1 MALHGSRLNRLP
13 LRPSHLRG
21 TLLFRPWTVNSG
33 ASVTLAPMRFLT
45 RHLQRH
51 TARQRP
57 AGARLDVRVHP
68 LTRIRIREINPG
80 KELLALCAP
89 PRAVTSGR
97 ASAGPAGCSLDG
109 NAALNRRVAPR
120 SKIGTLSGAADR
132 PAATDRSARLAELS
146 STPPWTQLWIDTGN
160 RYHTPRA
167 IPDPSDTQL
176 IGLGLPIGHQR
187 TCRGQPRPDKTGV
200 PCTSRQIRDRC
211 PPPPATW
218 LY

>member
-1 MALHGSRLNRLP
+1 MTIL
-13 LRPSHLRG
+13 
-21 TLLFRPWTVNSG
+21 VQQY
-33 ASVTLAPMRFLT
+33 APVKGQERDSW
-45 RHLQRH
+45 RALQRH
-51 TARQRP
+51 TGRQRP
-57 AGARLDVRVHP
+57 AGARRDVRVHP
-68 LTRIRIREINPG
+68 LTRPDSGNQSGEG
-80 KELLALCAP
+80 LLALCAP

-167 IPDPSDTQL
+167 IPDPSGTQL
-176 IGLGLPIGHQR
+176 IGLGLPIRCSQR
-187 TCRGQPRPDKTGV
+187 TCEA
-200 PCTSRQIRDRC
+200 S
-211 PPPPATW
+211 PARTDGCS
-218 LY
+218 LYLTPNS